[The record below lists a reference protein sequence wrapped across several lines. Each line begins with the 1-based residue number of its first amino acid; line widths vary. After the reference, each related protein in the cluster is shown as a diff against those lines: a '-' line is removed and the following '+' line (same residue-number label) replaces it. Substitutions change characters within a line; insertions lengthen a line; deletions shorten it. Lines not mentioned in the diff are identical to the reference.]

1 MKPALRMVTKHQ
13 SIQLK
18 HTDMDV
24 DIEAS
29 LGKGVASIMDTEVIK
44 EVITISIEVAKE
56 DIRTT
61 TEVTMGTMI
70 DLLTWMTEEISYGII
85 MGNQSI

>member
-1 MKPALRMVTKHQ
+1 MKSALRIVTKHQ

-18 HTDMDV
+18 HTGVDM

-29 LGKGVASIMDTEVIK
+29 LDKGVASIMDTEVIK
-44 EVITISIEVAKE
+44 EAITISIEVAKE
-56 DIRTT
+56 DIRAT

-70 DLLTWMTEEISYGII
+70 DLLTLITEEISYGII
-85 MGNQSI
+85 MGN